1 MIAILRLLAEAFARK
16 SFLAFLAFLAL
27 LAFFRA

>member
-1 MIAILRLLAEAFARK
+1 MIAILRLLAEALARK